1 MSLARL
7 LYILGIVL
15 MVWAVIS
22 GFYFN
27 YKISNG
33 DADFN
38 SGYSFKLGVFII
50 GALLVYLGR
59 KSSKKS

>member
-1 MSLARL
+1 
-7 LYILGIVL
+7 